1 MCAAVL
7 SQKQGEVDF
16 VSSELGR
23 LRGELTSRNQDL
35 VRLAENILKGWHQ
48 CLWIKTVQNYAS
60 LKVRISTLFYKQFA
74 IFSSYS

>member
-1 MCAAVL
+1 ML
-7 SQKQGEVDF
+7 SQKQGEVDS

-60 LKVRISTLFYKQFA
+60 LKVRIPTLFINSLPF
-74 IFSSYS
+74 FSSFS